1 MISFQHKVRSYG
13 IMKYVRRIFVTR
25 QVNKDAKSYLTDYF
39 IIIII
44 IIIIIITI
52 IIIKIIIKKIATLDQ
67 NDFWRKMCCSKSC
80 WDYFE
85 KVKNEN
91 KRQKFWVTSRLH
103 PRQTCGIQKIFFK
116 SYYLK
121 MKLDRNSSEMAWK
134 HLKNI
139 RVTLRQIFQNK
150 WITRLITQF
159 YYIFP
164 IPRTTVGQFILEIC
178 ETIYL
183 RLQKKYLEVINVFQ
197 CFQNFN
203 MFHNQ

>member
-44 IIIIIITI
+44 ITI
-52 IIIKIIIKKIATLDQ
+52 IIIIIKKIVTLDQ
-67 NDFWRKMCCSKSC
+67 NDFWGKMCCSKSC

-103 PRQTCGIQKIFFK
+103 PRQTCGIQKNFFK

-183 RLQKKYLEVINVFQ
+183 RLKKYLEVINVFQ
-197 CFQNFN
+197 S
-203 MFHNQ
+203 MFSELQYVP